1 MDVSLNSITY
11 KELACSEES
20 SNKNTKEITI
30 DDVLEFIKNNGHLYE
45 DEINKSIIEAKE
57 NDRSKMMRIVNRRR
71 SMYERLS
78 KLWLL

>member
-20 SNKNTKEITI
+20 PNKNTKEITI

-57 NDRSKMMRIVNRRR
+57 NDRSKTMRIVNRRR

>member
-20 SNKNTKEITI
+20 PNKNTKEITI

-78 KLWLL
+78 KL

>member
-20 SNKNTKEITI
+20 PNKNTKEITI

-57 NDRSKMMRIVNRRR
+57 NDRSKTMRIVNRRR

-78 KLWLL
+78 KL

>member
-20 SNKNTKEITI
+20 PNKNTKEITI